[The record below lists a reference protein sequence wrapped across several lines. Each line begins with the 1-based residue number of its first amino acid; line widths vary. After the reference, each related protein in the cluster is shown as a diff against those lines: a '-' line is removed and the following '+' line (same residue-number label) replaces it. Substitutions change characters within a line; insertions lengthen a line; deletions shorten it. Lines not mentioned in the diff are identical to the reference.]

1 MVSSDYNFKM
11 LSVGKKKKDVCDEA
25 VKLAF
30 LLIFSWIL
38 LLLLLFVSWLYM
50 MRKTHLYCLI
60 FESLHG
66 FFLLSCDFSFL
77 MESRVDRHRSG

>member
-30 LLIFSWIL
+30 LLIFSFYDQL
-38 LLLLLFVSWLYM
+38 G
-50 MRKTHLYCLI
+50 
-60 FESLHG
+60 E
-66 FFLLSCDFSFL
+66 
-77 MESRVDRHRSG
+77 